1 MTCKHYRRLQLSSAI
16 TQLRHHSNTNIAKPV
31 LQLAVLTNVGVP
43 HKVLFD
49 EVGVFDPEGSG
60 SASPPSKARTGG
72 GRVKSKSVSAKAL
85 KAILKGED
93 NPLKRELVQL
103 VLDWR
108 NAEAVPK
115 RGGFVASGEEIAAGW
130 FIFSCFAAAAPLSC
144 WRLACDFVN
153 CLLGTTE
160 HGFY

>member
-1 MTCKHYRRLQLSSAI
+1 MGA
-16 TQLRHHSNTNIAKPV
+16 LR
-31 LQLAVLTNVGVP
+31 
-43 HKVLFD
+43 KVLFD

-60 SASPPSKARTGG
+60 STSPPSKTRAAE

-115 RGGFVASGEEIAAGW
+115 RGGFVASGEAIAA
-130 FIFSCFAAAAPLSC
+130 C
-144 WRLACDFVN
+144 WRVGSFPVVS
-153 CLLGTTE
+153 LLLPLLTVCYWRVT
-160 HGFY
+160 